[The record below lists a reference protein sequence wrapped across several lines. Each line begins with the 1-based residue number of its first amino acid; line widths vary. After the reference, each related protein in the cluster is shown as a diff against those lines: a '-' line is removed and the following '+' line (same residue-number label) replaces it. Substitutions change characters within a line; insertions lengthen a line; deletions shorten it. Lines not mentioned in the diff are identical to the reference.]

1 MHFRTHGFIHSFVS
15 LPRRRGVAVHDVGFP
30 IPMSARELWRFIDD
44 TDDVYED
51 AKSSSYDTYD
61 ASGEGNEVEI
71 LMIQN
76 LLSKTTDGVRA
87 DEDAEDEDE
96 DEDDVADVRVKMEK
110 YASGCEKHAE
120 GVVRRLRRARGRAL
134 RDVEARLSGIDDDDD
149 GDDSVVEMA
158 VRGSEEILKS
168 FHRGGVDNDDDD
180 DASDVSS
187 CEGEDVKRARR
198 LVALAR
204 AWSDARDALRDARA
218 KRDAEERDAA
228 LNRAETEVRD
238 ALKTLDFARAARG
251 TRVALDVATGR
262 DVDADDADVVLAR
275 AEGVASAFR
284 QCVER
289 EARESFVVDRANKS
303 IVIDAKRFAQ
313 SCEHL
318 HFVGPDE
325 TRERLRETSNA
336 LVEEFLK
343 PMILAGASETIR
355 VVVSSD
361 DSSHLRYET
370 TTTTT
375 TDTTADDESA
385 QAALEDALRWLR
397 ARLPNDKVADA
408 VGREFWA
415 RVASACV
422 AAWLSKDTDER
433 AVDRTCAV
441 EAVASSC
448 GFVPPPPDGSAS
460 YAGGALG
467 PLEAEALATEMSQ
480 AETRRAEVLARARE
494 LAMND
499 DASLMRTAANEH
511 GGERFGVGRG
521 TGDESGVSRGPRLL
535 DCAPCTVSAAA
546 DALTEHVDRVLES
559 ACELGPHAHR
569 ASANLAAA
577 AADCLDLFRACVTA
591 TRAERLRSIHTSA
604 VVFYNDCHHLANR
617 FCASVYARGP
627 ALKRQIGR
635 EPALLWPVEP
645 LRALG
650 DATRSD
656 ANERALEELHAALDV
671 ADGFLRSGEAQVK
684 ANIAKSIAR
693 ARHVIHRAGTVSMY
707 ALPHPLG
714 TQDAAEL
721 ALHYARRVALEVLSI
736 EDISVEESEALTE
749 LLGAAFATDGLV
761 GAKGDTT
768 ASRALVDA
776 VGTEWFKARELGLML
791 SAPLR
796 DITADWERG
805 RLRALGFSSEE
816 LRGLIG
822 ALFSETSLRAECLAR
837 IQ

>member
-1 MHFRTHGFIHSFVS
+1 
-15 LPRRRGVAVHDVGFP
+15 
-30 IPMSARELWRFIDD
+30 MSARELWRLIDD
-44 TDDVYED
+44 DDGDVYED
-51 AKSSSYDTYD
+51 AKSYDT
-61 ASGEGNEVEI
+61 GEGNEVEI

-76 LLSKTTDGVRA
+76 LLASSSGVKTTTDGVRA
-87 DEDAEDEDE
+87 DEEDEDDE
-96 DEDDVADVRVKMEK
+96 DDDDVADVRVKMEK

-120 GVVRRLRRARGRAL
+120 GVVGRLRRARGRAL
-134 RDVEARLSGIDDDDD
+134 RDVEARLSAVDEEEEESG
-149 GDDSVVEMA
+149 DSVVEMA
-158 VRGSEEILKS
+158 VRASEEILKS
-168 FHRGGVDNDDDD
+168 FHRGGGGIDDGGGDD
-180 DASDVSS
+180 HASW
-187 CEGEDVKRARR
+187 EGEDAKRARR

-204 AWSDARDALRDARA
+204 EWSDARDALRDARA

-228 LNRAETEVRD
+228 LNRAEKEVYD
-238 ALKTLDFARAARG
+238 ALETLDFARAARG
-251 TRVALDVATGR
+251 TRVALDVATRR
-262 DVDADDADVVLAR
+262 DVDAEDADSVLAR
-275 AEGVASAFR
+275 AESVASAFR

-303 IVIDAKRFAQ
+303 IGIDAKRFAQ

-343 PMILAGASETIR
+343 PLILAGASETVR
-355 VVVSSD
+355 VVVVVSSD
-361 DSSHLRYET
+361 DSSRLRYET
-370 TTTTT
+370 TTT
-375 TDTTADDESA
+375 DITAEDESA

-408 VGREFWA
+408 IGREAWA

-422 AAWLSKDTDER
+422 AAWLSEDTDER

-467 PLEAEALATEMSQ
+467 PLEAKALATEMSQ

-499 DASLMRTAANEH
+499 DASLVRTAANEH

-521 TGDESGVSRGPRLL
+521 TGDESGASRGPRLL

-650 DATRSD
+650 DAMRSD

-805 RLRALGFSSEE
+805 RSRALGFSSEE

>member
-1 MHFRTHGFIHSFVS
+1 
-15 LPRRRGVAVHDVGFP
+15 
-30 IPMSARELWRFIDD
+30 
-44 TDDVYED
+44 
-51 AKSSSYDTYD
+51 
-61 ASGEGNEVEI
+61 
-71 LMIQN
+71 
-76 LLSKTTDGVRA
+76 VRA
-87 DEDAEDEDE
+87 DEDADDDDDDDDDDED
-96 DEDDVADVRVKMEK
+96 DDADVADVRVKMEK

-120 GVVRRLRRARGRAL
+120 GVVGRLRRARGRAL

-149 GDDSVVEMA
+149 DGGDDGDSVVEMA

-168 FHRGGVDNDDDD
+168 FHRGGVDNDDDDDD

-375 TDTTADDESA
+375 TDTTAEDESA

-408 VGREFWA
+408 IGREAWP

-422 AAWLSKDTDER
+422 AAWLSEGTDER

-448 GFVPPPPDGSAS
+448 GFVPPPPDGLAS
-460 YAGGALG
+460 YAGGRARSARSRSAG
-467 PLEAEALATEMSQ
+467 DGDEPSGDS
-480 AETRRAEVLARARE
+480 TRR
-494 LAMND
+494 
-499 DASLMRTAANEH
+499 
-511 GGERFGVGRG
+511 
-521 TGDESGVSRGPRLL
+521 
-535 DCAPCTVSAAA
+535 SA
-546 DALTEHVDRVLES
+546 
-559 ACELGPHAHR
+559 
-569 ASANLAAA
+569 
-577 AADCLDLFRACVTA
+577 
-591 TRAERLRSIHTSA
+591 
-604 VVFYNDCHHLANR
+604 
-617 FCASVYARGP
+617 
-627 ALKRQIGR
+627 
-635 EPALLWPVEP
+635 
-645 LRALG
+645 
-650 DATRSD
+650 
-656 ANERALEELHAALDV
+656 
-671 ADGFLRSGEAQVK
+671 RSGE
-684 ANIAKSIAR
+684 R
-693 ARHVIHRAGTVSMY
+693 AR
-707 ALPHPLG
+707 
-714 TQDAAEL
+714 DE
-721 ALHYARRVALEVLSI
+721 
-736 EDISVEESEALTE
+736 
-749 LLGAAFATDGLV
+749 
-761 GAKGDTT
+761 
-768 ASRALVDA
+768 
-776 VGTEWFKARELGLML
+776 
-791 SAPLR
+791 
-796 DITADWERG
+796 
-805 RLRALGFSSEE
+805 
-816 LRGLIG
+816 
-822 ALFSETSLRAECLAR
+822 
-837 IQ
+837 

>member
-1 MHFRTHGFIHSFVS
+1 
-15 LPRRRGVAVHDVGFP
+15 
-30 IPMSARELWRFIDD
+30 MS
-44 TDDVYED
+44 
-51 AKSSSYDTYD
+51 
-61 ASGEGNEVEI
+61 
-71 LMIQN
+71 
-76 LLSKTTDGVRA
+76 
-87 DEDAEDEDE
+87 
-96 DEDDVADVRVKMEK
+96 
-110 YASGCEKHAE
+110 
-120 GVVRRLRRARGRAL
+120 
-134 RDVEARLSGIDDDDD
+134 
-149 GDDSVVEMA
+149 
-158 VRGSEEILKS
+158 
-168 FHRGGVDNDDDD
+168 
-180 DASDVSS
+180 
-187 CEGEDVKRARR
+187 
-198 LVALAR
+198 
-204 AWSDARDALRDARA
+204 
-218 KRDAEERDAA
+218 
-228 LNRAETEVRD
+228 
-238 ALKTLDFARAARG
+238 
-251 TRVALDVATGR
+251 
-262 DVDADDADVVLAR
+262 
-275 AEGVASAFR
+275 
-284 QCVER
+284 
-289 EARESFVVDRANKS
+289 
-303 IVIDAKRFAQ
+303 
-313 SCEHL
+313 
-318 HFVGPDE
+318 
-325 TRERLRETSNA
+325 
-336 LVEEFLK
+336 
-343 PMILAGASETIR
+343 
-355 VVVSSD
+355 
-361 DSSHLRYET
+361 
-370 TTTTT
+370 
-375 TDTTADDESA
+375 
-385 QAALEDALRWLR
+385 
-397 ARLPNDKVADA
+397 
-408 VGREFWA
+408 
-415 RVASACV
+415 
-422 AAWLSKDTDER
+422 
-433 AVDRTCAV
+433 
-441 EAVASSC
+441 
-448 GFVPPPPDGSAS
+448 
-460 YAGGALG
+460 
-467 PLEAEALATEMSQ
+467 
-480 AETRRAEVLARARE
+480 
-494 LAMND
+494 D
-499 DASLMRTAANEH
+499 DASLVRTAANEH
-511 GGERFGVGRG
+511 GGERRFGVGLG
-521 TGDESGVSRGPRLL
+521 TGDETGASRRETLF

-591 TRAERLRSIHTSA
+591 TRAERLRSIHTSS

-805 RLRALGFSSEE
+805 RSRALGFSSEE

>member
-1 MHFRTHGFIHSFVS
+1 MDGSHSFVRQS
-15 LPRRRGVAVHDVGFP
+15 ATDVDAVVGSR
-30 IPMSARELWRFIDD
+30 PMSSSSDVVDLWRLIDD
-44 TDDVYED
+44 DDD
-51 AKSSSYDTYD
+51 DD
-61 ASGEGNEVEI
+61 GNEVEI

-76 LLSKTTDGVRA
+76 LSSSTTSGGHVKTTTDGMRA
-87 DEDAEDEDE
+87 DEDDEEEDED
-96 DEDDVADVRVKMEK
+96 VTDVRVKMEK

-120 GVVRRLRRARGRAL
+120 GVVGRLRRARGRAL
-134 RDVEARLSGIDDDDD
+134 RDVQARLSAIDD
-149 GDDSVVEMA
+149 DDSVVEMA

-168 FHRGGVDNDDDD
+168 FHRGGGGIDDGGDD
-180 DASDVSS
+180 HASW
-187 CEGEDVKRARR
+187 EGEDAKRARR
-198 LVALAR
+198 LVTLAR
-204 AWSDARDALRDARA
+204 EWSDARDALRDARA

-238 ALKTLDFARAARG
+238 ALETLDFARAARG
-251 TRVALDVATGR
+251 TRVALDVATRR
-262 DVDADDADVVLAR
+262 DAAADDADVVLMR

-303 IVIDAKRFAQ
+303 IGIDAKRFAQ

-336 LVEEFLK
+336 LVEEFFK

-355 VVVSSD
+355 VVVSPD

-370 TTTTT
+370 TTT
-375 TDTTADDESA
+375 DITAEDESA

-408 VGREFWA
+408 IGREAWA

-422 AAWLSKDTDER
+422 AAWLSEDTDER

-467 PLEAEALATEMSQ
+467 PLEAKALATEMSQ

-499 DASLMRTAANEH
+499 DASLVRTAPNDDA
-511 GGERFGVGRG
+511 GERFGVGRG
-521 TGDESGVSRGPRLL
+521 TGDESGASRGPRLL
-535 DCAPCTVSAAA
+535 DCAPCTVSAAV

-645 LRALG
+645 LRAIG

-656 ANERALEELHAALDV
+656 ANERALGELHAALDV

-805 RLRALGFSSEE
+805 RSRALGFTAEE

>member
-1 MHFRTHGFIHSFVS
+1 
-15 LPRRRGVAVHDVGFP
+15 
-30 IPMSARELWRFIDD
+30 MSGNAELWRLIDD
-44 TDDVYED
+44 DDGDDDGDDDID
-51 AKSSSYDTYD
+51 A
-61 ASGEGNEVEI
+61 GNEVEI
-71 LMIQN
+71 LMIRN
-76 LLSKTTDGVRA
+76 LLERRQSGRNVRETTKGR
-87 DEDAEDEDE
+87 AEDEDGE
-96 DEDDVADVRVKMEK
+96 EEEEEADYVRNEMEK

-120 GVVRRLRRARGRAL
+120 RVVGRLRRARGRAL
-134 RDVEARLSGIDDDDD
+134 RDVEARLSAIDDDDD
-149 GDDSVVEMA
+149 DEGGDSVVEMV
-158 VRGSEEILKS
+158 VRASEEILKS
-168 FHRGGVDNDDDD
+168 FHRGGGGGGDGVDDDD
-180 DASDVSS
+180 DCASR
-187 CEGEDVKRARR
+187 EGEDAKRARR

-204 AWSDARDALRDARA
+204 EWSDARDALRDARA

-238 ALKTLDFARAARG
+238 ALETLDFARAARG
-251 TRVALDVATGR
+251 TRMALDVATRR
-262 DVDADDADVVLAR
+262 DVDAEDADSVLAR

-303 IVIDAKRFAQ
+303 IGIDAKRFAQ

-343 PMILAGASETIR
+343 PLILAGASETVR

-375 TDTTADDESA
+375 TTDITAEDESA

-408 VGREFWA
+408 IGREAWA

-422 AAWLSKDTDER
+422 AAWLSEDTDER

-467 PLEAEALATEMSQ
+467 PLEAKALATEMSQ

-499 DASLMRTAANEH
+499 DASLVRTAENDDA
-511 GGERFGVGRG
+511 GERFGVGRG
-521 TGDESGVSRGPRLL
+521 TGDESGASRGPRLL
-535 DCAPCTVSAAA
+535 DCAPCTVSASA

-656 ANERALEELHAALDV
+656 ANERALGELHAALDV

-714 TQDAAEL
+714 TQDAADL
-721 ALHYARRVALEVLSI
+721 ALHYARRVTLEVLSI

-776 VGTEWFKARELGLML
+776 VGTEWFKAKELGLML

-805 RLRALGFSSEE
+805 RSRALGFTAEE

>member
-1 MHFRTHGFIHSFVS
+1 MAAVTTGMATTTGRKGRTEG
-15 LPRRRGVAVHDVGFP
+15 
-30 IPMSARELWRFIDD
+30 DD
-44 TDDVYED
+44 
-51 AKSSSYDTYD
+51 
-61 ASGEGNEVEI
+61 GNEVEI
-71 LMIQN
+71 LMIKN
-76 LLSKTTDGVRA
+76 LLREAEGGGRRDD
-87 DEDAEDEDE
+87 DEEDDDEEDD
-96 DEDDVADVRVKMEK
+96 DEDDGEIRVKMEE
-110 YASGCEKHAE
+110 YANAWERRARVLVG
-120 GVVRRLRRARGRAL
+120 RLRRARGRAA
-134 RDVEARLSGIDDDDD
+134 RDVRGRPSSSAKDDDDD
-149 GDDSVVEMA
+149 DSAVETA
-158 VRGSEEILKS
+158 VRASEDILKS
-168 FHRGGVDNDDDD
+168 FHRRDGVDGGEG
-180 DASDVSS
+180 ASELSS
-187 CEGEDVKRARR
+187 SSSSLEGEDVERARR
-198 LVALAR
+198 LAELAR
-204 AWSDARDALRDARA
+204 AWKDARVALKDARA
-218 KRDAEERDAA
+218 KREAEERDAA
-228 LNRAETEVRD
+228 LSRAEMEVRD
-238 ALKTLDFARAARG
+238 SLKTSDFARAARG
-251 TRVALDVATGR
+251 TRAALDVFAR
-262 DVDADDADVVLAR
+262 RDADAEDADSVRAR
-275 AEGVASAFR
+275 AEGVATAFR
-284 QCVER
+284 QRIER
-289 EARESFVVDRANKS
+289 EARESFVVDRHEKS
-303 IVIDAKRFAQ
+303 IGIDAKRFAQ

-325 TRERLRETSNA
+325 TRERLRQTSIA
-336 LVEEFLK
+336 LVEEFLE
-343 PMILAGASETIR
+343 PMILAGATETVR
-355 VVVSSD
+355 VVADESC
-361 DSSHLRYET
+361 LRYDTATRT
-370 TTTTT
+370 TTI
-375 TDTTADDESA
+375 DGAEDESA

-397 ARLPNDKVADA
+397 AKLPNDSVADA
-408 VGREFWA
+408 IGREAWP

-422 AAWLSKDTDER
+422 AAWLSEGTDER

-448 GFVPPPPDGSAS
+448 GFVPPPPDGLAS

-467 PLEAEALATEMSQ
+467 PLEAKALATEMSQ

-494 LAMND
+494 LAMSD
-499 DASLMRTAANEH
+499 DASLVRTAANEH
-511 GGERFGVGRG
+511 GGERRFGVGLG
-521 TGDESGVSRGPRLL
+521 TGDETGASRRETLF

-591 TRAERLRSIHTSA
+591 TRAEQLRSIHTSS

-656 ANERALEELHAALDV
+656 ANERALGELHAALDV

-761 GAKGDTT
+761 GAKGDTA

-796 DITADWERG
+796 DITADWEQG
-805 RLRALGFSSEE
+805 RSRALGFTAEE

-822 ALFSETSLRAECLAR
+822 ALFSETSLRAECLGR

>member
-1 MHFRTHGFIHSFVS
+1 M
-15 LPRRRGVAVHDVGFP
+15 
-30 IPMSARELWRFIDD
+30 
-44 TDDVYED
+44 
-51 AKSSSYDTYD
+51 
-61 ASGEGNEVEI
+61 
-71 LMIQN
+71 
-76 LLSKTTDGVRA
+76 
-87 DEDAEDEDE
+87 
-96 DEDDVADVRVKMEK
+96 
-110 YASGCEKHAE
+110 
-120 GVVRRLRRARGRAL
+120 
-134 RDVEARLSGIDDDDD
+134 
-149 GDDSVVEMA
+149 
-158 VRGSEEILKS
+158 
-168 FHRGGVDNDDDD
+168 
-180 DASDVSS
+180 
-187 CEGEDVKRARR
+187 
-198 LVALAR
+198 
-204 AWSDARDALRDARA
+204 
-218 KRDAEERDAA
+218 
-228 LNRAETEVRD
+228 
-238 ALKTLDFARAARG
+238 
-251 TRVALDVATGR
+251 
-262 DVDADDADVVLAR
+262 
-275 AEGVASAFR
+275 
-284 QCVER
+284 
-289 EARESFVVDRANKS
+289 
-303 IVIDAKRFAQ
+303 
-313 SCEHL
+313 
-318 HFVGPDE
+318 
-325 TRERLRETSNA
+325 
-336 LVEEFLK
+336 
-343 PMILAGASETIR
+343 
-355 VVVSSD
+355 
-361 DSSHLRYET
+361 RYE
-370 TTTTT
+370 TTT
-375 TDTTADDESA
+375 TDTTAEDESA

-408 VGREFWA
+408 VGREAWA
-415 RVASACV
+415 HVASACV
-422 AAWLSKDTDER
+422 AAWLSEDTDER

-499 DASLMRTAANEH
+499 DASLVRTAANEH
-511 GGERFGVGRG
+511 DGERFGVGRG
-521 TGDESGVSRGPRLL
+521 TGDESGASRGPRLL

-768 ASRALVDA
+768 ASHALVDA

-805 RLRALGFSSEE
+805 RSRALGFTAEE

-822 ALFSETSLRAECLAR
+822 ALFSETILRAECLAR